1 MSGDERPAS
10 AAVTP
15 ELLKKYD
22 RPGPRYTSY
31 PTVPVWSGSFRPEDY
46 ARRLERAGREAA
58 AQPFSL
64 YVHVPFCASLC
75 FYCACNV
82 IVTRRREVVA
92 PYLEHVERELDLV
105 SARIAERRTATQ
117 VHLGGGT
124 PTYLAPDELRRL
136 VGALRARFEIL
147 PGAEMAVE
155 IDPRVTTR
163 LHLEALASLGFN
175 RVSLGVQDFSPRVQR
190 AVHRPQSEEETRAAA
205 ETARALGFASVNVDL
220 MYGLPEQTEEDFAR
234 TLDVILDLRP
244 DRVALFSYAHLP
256 WLKPAQASFER
267 KGYALPDARR
277 KSAIFRAAHDRFLGA
292 GYVQIG
298 MDHFALAGDELAR
311 ARAGGYLFRNFQGYT
326 VRPAPDSLAFGV
338 TGISDVAGCYAQ
350 SARELEQYYRLLDE
364 GRLPVVRGCEL
375 TAEDRLRRDV
385 ILGLL
390 CNFTLDVGRIEE
402 RHGVAFAEHFA
413 AELEAL
419 RDFAADGLV
428 ELTPRAIDVT
438 PLGRFF
444 IRNVCMVFDARLPRP
459 GDRPLFSRT
468 V

>member
-1 MSGDERPAS
+1 MAGEERFAG
-10 AAVTP
+10 AAVTA
-15 ELLKKYD
+15 ELLRKYD

-31 PTVPVWSGSFRPEDY
+31 PTVPVWSGSFGPADY
-46 ARRLERAGREAA
+46 ERRLQRAGREARDL
-58 AQPFSL
+58 PFSL

-82 IVTRRREVVA
+82 VVTRRREVVA
-92 PYLEHVERELDLV
+92 PYLAHVEREIELV
-105 SARIAERRTATQ
+105 SARIGERRTATQ
-117 VHLGGGT
+117 LHLGGGT
-124 PTYLAPDELRRL
+124 PTYLAPAELRRL
-136 VGALRARFEIL
+136 VSALRARFQIL
-147 PGAEMAVE
+147 PGAEMAIEV
-155 IDPRVTTR
+155 DPRVTTR
-163 LHLEALASLGFN
+163 AHLEALSSLGFN

-190 AVHRPQSEEETRAAA
+190 AVNRRQSEEETRAAA
-205 ETARALGFASVNVDL
+205 DTARALGFASVNVDL

-234 TLDVILDLRP
+234 TLDVVLDLRP

-267 KGYALPDARR
+267 KGYDLPGAER
-277 KSAIFRAAHDRFLGA
+277 KFAIFRAAHDRFLSA
-292 GYVQIG
+292 GYGQIG
-298 MDHFALAGDELAR
+298 MDHFALAEDELAR
-311 ARAGGYLFRNFQGYT
+311 ARDGGYLFRNFQGYT

-350 SARELEQYYRLLDE
+350 SARQLEEYYRFLDN
-364 GRLPVVRGCEL
+364 GSLPVVRGCEV
-375 TAEDRLRRDV
+375 TAEDALRRDV

-390 CNFTLDVGRIEE
+390 CNFTLDLGKIEE
-402 RHGVAFAEHFA
+402 RHRIAFAEHFA
-413 AELEAL
+413 AELAQL

-428 ELTPRAIDVT
+428 KLSARAIDVT

-444 IRNVCMVFDARLPRP
+444 IRNVCMVFDARLPRA